1 LEFNFSAQEQQLADT
16 VKGIADE
23 RLAPIADEADES
35 NIVSPEVVRILAE
48 EGIFG
53 YVVPPEHGGRG
64 IKVVNLC
71 IIREGLAMVCSQ
83 ADTNFAMQG
92 LGSYP
97 ITLGGTDEQKRRYLP
112 GIVTGDRL
120 STLAMTEPGRGSDV
134 LGMTTTAVRDGNS
147 WVLNGEKRFI
157 SQVGEANTYVVIAKT
172 DPEGGSRALS
182 AFVVEKGTPGF
193 DDSHKVELMLAHSIG
208 APRFRDC
215 RIPAENLLGEAGQGL
230 RLALGTLGIF
240 RTTVGAAAVGMAQA
254 AFDAALRYAD
264 QRQAFG
270 KRLRDFQDIQFKLA
284 DMAVSLEAARLLV
297 YRAAWLN
304 DTGAATVKDA
314 SFAKLYGTE
323 TATRVIDTAL
333 QIHGASGLELGNRV
347 QRLFREVRAMT
358 IYEGTSEIQ
367 RQTIARE
374 LYEQR

>member
-1 LEFNFSAQEQQLADT
+1 MDFSFDVEEQQLADT
-16 VKGIADE
+16 VRRIADE

-35 NIVSPEVVRILAE
+35 NVVSPEVVRVLAE

-53 YVVPPEHGGRG
+53 YVVPSDYGGRG
-64 IKVVNLC
+64 VKVVNLC
-71 IIREGLAMVCSQ
+71 IIREGLARVCSQ
-83 ADTNFAMQG
+83 ADTNVAMQG
-92 LGSYP
+92 LGTYP
-97 ITLGGTDEQKRRYLP
+97 ITLGGTEEQKRRYLP
-112 GIVTGDRL
+112 GVVTGDRL
-120 STLAMTEPGRGSDV
+120 TTLAMTEPGGGSDV
-134 LGMTTTAVRDGNS
+134 LGMATTAIRDGES
-147 WVLNGEKRFI
+147 WVLNGDKRFV
-157 SQVGEANTYVVIAKT
+157 SQVGEADTYVVLAKT
-172 DPEGGSRALS
+172 DPEAGSRALS
-182 AFVVEKGTPGF
+182 AFVVERGAPGF
-193 DDSHKVELMLAHSIG
+193 DDSRKVPLMLAHSIG

-215 RIPAENLLGEAGQGL
+215 RIPAENILGEPGQGL
-230 RLALGTLGIF
+230 RLALGTLGVF

-254 AFDAALRYAD
+254 AYEAALRYAD
-264 QRQAFG
+264 ERQAFG
-270 KRLRDFQDIQFKLA
+270 QRLRDLQDVQFKLA

-367 RQTIARE
+367 RQTIGRD
-374 LYEQR
+374 LYEGR